1 MGQMRGAAWV
11 KNLSLGEKPEGKNGP
26 KEGKPFCSARSRHN
40 AIFLQGAPLN
50 LSGRTNR
57 SLLPPRQRSEGL
69 GRRSSRQAAGLVC
82 APPLDRLAIA
92 VYRSFG
98 DTDLQ
103 QLI

>member
-11 KNLSLGEKPEGKNGP
+11 KNLSLGEKPEGKKAPRRENR
-26 KEGKPFCSARSRHN
+26 SAAHDLGTTQL
-40 AIFLQGAPLN
+40 LQGAPLN
-50 LSGRTNR
+50 LSCRTNR